1 MNKKTLG
8 IVILLM
14 GVSCGIYGFI
24 LVTGHSGTYK
34 PWRSPFS
41 HYEIRTFV
49 VIVVAV
55 IGAWLG
61 LSLLSNSE

>member
-34 PWRSPFS
+34 PWRPPFS
-41 HYEIRTFV
+41 HYEIKTGV

-55 IGAWLG
+55 IGACLG
-61 LSLLSNSE
+61 LLLSSKSE